1 MPDPFQGEPSGDIDA
16 NPPPEDDDELLR
28 EKEVSEGE
36 SPAETRL
43 YDIFYDNY
51 LLHYSLYGRGR
62 PKLSRMRYER
72 LDREL
77 LTLVDQYERQ
87 GQAGAPVFTREMFN
101 RVRDLEYL
109 LMDDIAEV
117 LLETRDVKKVKKSI
131 DDADKSAPESS
142 TTQPMKLAFHW
153 SEDSRGLSP
162 R

>member
-28 EKEVSEGE
+28 DDGDDGRQVSAE
-36 SPAETRL
+36 SRL

-77 LTLVDQYERQ
+77 LSLVDQYERQ
-87 GQAGAPVFTREMFN
+87 GTAGAPVFTREMFN

-117 LLETRDVKKVKKSI
+117 LLETRDVKKVKLSI
-131 DDADKSAPESS
+131 DEQDKEKPDSS

-153 SEDSRGLSP
+153 SDDSRGLSP